1 MTFRSDIE
9 SRVGIEPLDILL
21 AERETLVRE
30 AAALYA
36 VYGPFGTA
44 EHRRKV
50 ALALSDLQTRNEL
63 ASLNEKATEA
73 KVDAMAR
80 THSTYQKFLDE
91 MEAGRAAWLV
101 TETRIQSITDRI
113 SRGNALT
120 RYASSEPR

>member
-1 MTFRSDIE
+1 MLDLE
-9 SRVGIEPLDILL
+9 SRVGIAPLDHLL
-21 AERETLVRE
+21 AEREQLVAD
-30 AAALYA
+30 AASLYA

-50 ALALSDLQTRNEL
+50 ALALAEL
-63 ASLNEKATEA
+63 EVRAAIAVTGEKATEG

-80 THSTYQKFLDE
+80 THPIYLGFLDG
-91 MEAGRAAWLV
+91 MAAGRAEWLV

-120 RYASSEPR
+120 RYAATEPK